1 MSQWTATWNL
11 SFLSTLSLRRAT
23 VGVAQGADT
32 GHISIH
38 ALLAESDI
46 SCSRALLPAPLFL
59 STLSLRRATAL
70 RSPRIALI
78 VGFLSTLSLRR
89 ATRYFTYFIGRLLI
103 SIHALL
109 AESDCFGRIMIALS
123 GYFYPR
129 SPCGERHLGAGKSC
143 DVRRISIH
151 ALLAESDTWA
161 RGSRVTYVEFLS
173 TLSLRRATSSVN
185 TADQEARIS
194 IHALLAESDHGAFG
208 LQAHQGHFYPRSP
221 CGERH
226 ANRYYVGLHLD
237 FYPRSP
243 CGERPLAKVRHC
255 EGYIFLSTLSL
266 RRATG
271 VQDHGGSLMIFL
283 STLSLRR
290 ATGPWSTLPTGTA
303 NFYPR
308 SPCGERPHSI
318 GCRGHP
324 RQFLSTLSLRRA
336 THRGCGPGFG
346 I

>member
-194 IHALLAESDHGAFG
+194 IHALLAESDLPFKN
-208 LQAHQGHFYPRSP
+208 HFFF
-221 CGERH
+221 CH
-226 ANRYYVGLHLD
+226 NL
-237 FYPRSP
+237 
-243 CGERPLAKVRHC
+243 
-255 EGYIFLSTLSL
+255 FLSTLSL
-266 RRATG
+266 RRATNCKAAETAKT
-271 VQDHGGSLMIFL
+271 SFL

-290 ATGPWSTLPTGTA
+290 ATLDGAPPLTCRA

-308 SPCGERPHSI
+308 SPCGERPPPYNLYDTS
-318 GCRGHP
+318 
-324 RQFLSTLSLRRA
+324 QKFLSTLSLRRA
-336 THRGCGPGFG
+336 TINNIVNRANKIFLSTLSLRRATLQESFLLLS
-346 I
+346 

>member
-194 IHALLAESDHGAFG
+194 IHALLAESD
-208 LQAHQGHFYPRSP
+208 YWPVSSR
-221 CGERH
+221 
-226 ANRYYVGLHLD
+226 
-237 FYPRSP
+237 
-243 CGERPLAKVRHC
+243 
-255 EGYIFLSTLSL
+255 
-266 RRATG
+266 
-271 VQDHGGSLMIFL
+271 
-283 STLSLRR
+283 
-290 ATGPWSTLPTGTA
+290 
-303 NFYPR
+303 
-308 SPCGERPHSI
+308 
-318 GCRGHP
+318 
-324 RQFLSTLSLRRA
+324 
-336 THRGCGPGFG
+336 
-346 I
+346 